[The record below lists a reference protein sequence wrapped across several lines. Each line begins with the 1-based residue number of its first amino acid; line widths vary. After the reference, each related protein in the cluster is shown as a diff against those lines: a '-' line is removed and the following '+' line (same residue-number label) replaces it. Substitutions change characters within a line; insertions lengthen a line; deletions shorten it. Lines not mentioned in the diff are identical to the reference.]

1 MSERTRRHMWRRMV
15 LGALGLGLLGL
26 PLPLTH
32 PAPADAAGGPAYVTF
47 DVRAAVDG
55 PDRAPFADAGS
66 QVHQGDPIPEFK
78 WQINADNIGDPSFN
92 DDSIAA
98 CMPQSAGVGTL
109 TSAAADGSDNIDDCT
124 WPSIRAI
131 DGNSPVVANG
141 DQDDIPGAG
150 IKLVGGQKY
159 LVSVT
164 AAGFKIDGAHFT
176 ATEGGLQDVLVQ
188 MNPVPLPTVT
198 VRVNVFNDN
207 ASTNGQYDGVSED
220 NTDMSGFVA
229 HLNDIAGEVAFDV
242 FGNPLCTKY
251 EIDDDGK
258 VVLDGDGS
266 PIMIDGSGGFLPGG
280 VSECISDASGQIV
293 IPNLGPNRYA
303 VTVSPPDPQNQ
314 DDIANP
320 WIQTTTLE
328 GGHDWDTWNMEGSTG
343 FDTELVVG
351 GEATPFVY
359 FGYVKRQNALPT
371 TGGAH
376 ISGRLMVG
384 RTYIAQQGGLPN
396 AGTIWGGGTSTVN
409 ERPVEDGWVSLA
421 CLAGCPTLATDLA
434 VYVDRASEDGTF
446 DIPNV
451 PDGTYSLTVW
461 DEAQERLLD
470 FVQVTV
476 RTGQNVNVGTFP
488 LAGWFT
494 DLEGSVFLD
503 RNGNGK
509 RDGIGTFL
517 EEPGIPNFG
526 LTLRTRVNT
535 LQDQGSASASTDPEG
550 NWSMAS
556 YPLGQFLILEAY
568 HPAYKT
574 TGFTWKLSNESSSK
588 TFLSGQVDW
597 NVLNIFGLGGHF
609 DVGVQPYS
617 IGENGGIVGTV
628 SYDVTRNELNPR
640 NSAAEDWQPGVPDVA
655 MQLWTPKKAGRGYV
669 LAASG
674 AIKQYGQNGCVRPED
689 EYGTTDQPGG
699 CDPLDAT
706 ATEHWSRPTGCAART
721 ADGQLS
727 SNQALPPYVPNSRT
741 PDGYEVTDG
750 SPCVEAPMMGVQFGT
765 NGEVDGNYGFETG
778 STGDYLVEAVP
789 PMDTTVLGSPANPRP
804 LYKFT
809 DEASIN
815 VFTGDTYVPQEGW
828 VSDPDATPSD
838 PGAPLTTGNGYPE
851 NTSESACAGAMH
863 TIDVNAIDNPDFDA
877 NGGSPHEGSDRPF
890 CDVKLVKVQPR
901 RSIAPIF
908 HVYTDVPLPTRFVG
922 YIIDDLNVST
932 DPKSTVYGEKAG
944 MSNVPVGAYDYRG
957 RLVYTA
963 ESDYNGY
970 YEMLLPS
977 TDTIACPTP
986 SGVCPNVFRLVGNDP
1001 GQLGHPNTNF
1011 NPQYRTISTNFQGW
1025 PGVVH
1030 PVDQAPTR
1038 VSASFQLPGSQ
1049 VVYPPACA
1057 VPTTQPEFF
1066 RIDTPYWVKP
1076 NSGSSPTFTI
1086 IGRNFGDTAGTL
1098 IIGGNSYLTSSWTNT
1113 QITFSLPS
1121 STPAG
1126 PQQLRI
1132 IGSNGLIATNT
1143 ITFHVVGSGYP
1154 ARIIEV
1160 GSFPET
1166 TVGQNPKFNPADD
1179 PTDGSGPRAIQ
1190 RAIEYARGYNGN
1202 SIIVV
1207 YPNAATQYADFNPD
1221 QAYFENLVI
1230 HNRVK
1235 LQGVGP
1241 GSPTVPGSRVDGR
1254 YFWSVNEQGTPTYQ
1268 DYWQTLVDG
1277 LPVAGNAAVS
1287 EGEVIYVRPEVNNQF
1302 NAGSGNNSF
1311 PTSIDGF
1318 TITGGD
1324 QQGQPT
1330 NVNFVGGG
1338 PVADP
1343 QQVNTETQGGG
1354 VFLNAYANNTIISNN
1369 VFQSNGGTYGGAIR
1383 VGTPELSSTGGSP
1396 DNHNDNVRILNNR
1409 IVANG
1414 GSNLAGAIG
1423 IFYGTDDYRISGND
1437 ICGNASGEYGAG
1449 ISHYGVSQRGR
1460 IDHNRIYFNQSYDEG
1475 GGVMIAGELPTSTN
1489 QLSTGAGQVT
1499 IDANEIIANLSNDD
1513 GGGLRFLMAA
1523 GPTNARMTV
1532 TNNIIANNVATH
1544 EGAGIAI
1551 DDTPDVRIVNNTI
1564 VKNITTAT
1572 AMTSDGLPAPAGVST
1587 GANSALLQARLN
1599 RLGGLA
1605 RTTKFSNPVLLNNIF
1620 WDNRAGT
1627 WTAAGVTGVGLTGDA
1642 SPIFKWD
1649 VGTTDGSGT
1658 PKLFGSLYD
1667 SAPTSPLYHGGTGFD
1682 ATAGGN
1688 NPLAP
1693 TANPAGLRTPYD
1705 LKVSVASWRT
1715 FPNFRPAAIV
1725 TLDLPIRQ
1733 VADYRLSITRP
1744 APDRVVDGGVG
1755 QAANASA
1762 FSPTTVVAATT
1773 DIDDGTRPGGQRHDV
1788 GADEFASAASI
1799 TAPLRIEGP
1808 ATFLDR
1814 FTRNNATNLGSSWTN
1829 MPAGCQVFR
1838 VSNNRA
1844 QSNNCSGVEKW
1855 TTAFGA
1861 DQEAGVS
1868 LTTLSSSG
1876 SPGISLVLKAQGT
1889 AGAVPQSFVEV
1900 RYNDANNS
1908 NNSTVQVGYA
1918 VAGTVSYLPNISADF
1933 TNGDELRARVR
1944 ADGTVEVFKN
1954 NVSIGIRTLP
1964 PPWTPTLN
1972 AAGGQIGLRLT
1983 TTTNNISVDDFFGG
1997 NL

>member
-26 PLPLTH
+26 PLPLTN
-32 PAPADAAGGPAYVTF
+32 PVPADAAGGPAFVKF
-47 DVRAAVDG
+47 AVAAAVDG

-66 QVHQGDPIPEFK
+66 PVHQGDAISEFK
-78 WQINADNIGDPSFN
+78 WQINEDNIGDPSFSDAN
-92 DDSIAA
+92 IAA
-98 CMPQSAGVGTL
+98 CMPQSAGTGEL
-109 TSAAADGSDNIDDCT
+109 TSAAADGDDSIADCT

-141 DQDDIPGAG
+141 DQNDIPTGG
-150 IKLVGGQKY
+150 LELVDGQKY
-159 LVSVT
+159 LVSIT
-164 AAGFKIDGAHFT
+164 APGFKIDGAHFT
-176 ATEGGLQDVLVQ
+176 ATAGSVLTVPVL

-220 NTDMSGFVA
+220 NSDMSGFTA

-251 EIDDDGK
+251 ETDGSGN
-258 VVLDGDGS
+258 VILDGDGS

-303 VTVSPPDPQNQ
+303 VTVSPPDPQTQ
-314 DDIANP
+314 DDIDNP

-359 FGYVKRQNALPT
+359 FGYVKRQNALPAS
-371 TGGAH
+371 GGAT

-384 RTYIAQQGGLPN
+384 RTYVAQQGGLPN

-409 ERPVEDGWVSLA
+409 EKPVEDGWVSLA
-421 CLAGCPTLATDLA
+421 CLAGCPTLSTDLA
-434 VYVDRASEDGTF
+434 VYVDRAREDGTF
-446 DIPNV
+446 DITNV

-461 DEAQERLLD
+461 DEAQIRLLD
-470 FVQVTV
+470 FVQVSV
-476 RTGQNVNVGTFP
+476 RNGQNVNVGTFP

-494 DLEGSVFLD
+494 DLDGSVFLD

-509 RDGIGTFL
+509 RDGIGTSM

-535 LQDQGSASASTDPEG
+535 LQDQGAASASTDPEG
-550 NWSMAS
+550 NWSMAA

-568 HPAYKT
+568 HPGYKT
-574 TGFTWKLSNESSSK
+574 VGFTWKLNNESTSK

-609 DVGVQPYS
+609 DVGVQPYAP
-617 IGENGGIVGTV
+617 GENGGIVGTV

-640 NSAAEDWQPGVPDVA
+640 NAAAEDWQPGVPDVE
-655 MQLWTPKKAGRGYV
+655 MQLWTPRKNGGSYE
-669 LAASG
+669 LAANG
-674 AIKQYGQNGCVRPED
+674 AIKQYGAGGCVRPES
-689 EYGTTDQPGG
+689 EYGTVDEPGG

-727 SNQALPPYVPNSRT
+727 SNQALPPFVPNT
-741 PDGYEVTDG
+741 PDDAEARDG

-765 NGEVDGNYGFETG
+765 NGEVDGNYGFETDT
-778 STGDYLVEAVP
+778 TGDYLVEAVP
-789 PMDTTVLGSPANPRP
+789 PADTTVLGTPADPRP

-815 VFTGDTYVPQEGW
+815 VFTGNTYVPQEGW
-828 VSDPDATPSD
+828 VADPDGTPSD
-838 PGAPLTTGNGYPE
+838 PGAPLTTGNGYSE
-851 NTSESACAGAMH
+851 NTSESACAGALHM
-863 TIDVNAIDNPDFDA
+863 IDVNDINNPDFAA
-877 NGGSPHEGSDRPF
+877 NGGSPVQGSERPY

-922 YIIDDLNVST
+922 YIIDDLSVST

-944 MSNVPVGAYDYRG
+944 MPNVPVGAYDYRG

-986 SGVCPNVFRLVGNDP
+986 SGVCPNVFRLIGNDP
-1001 GQLGHPNTNF
+1001 GQLGHPNANF

-1038 VSASFQLPGSQ
+1038 VAASFQLPGGQ

-1057 VPTTQPEFF
+1057 VPATQPEFF
-1066 RIDTPYWVKP
+1066 RIDRPYWRKP
-1076 NSGSSPTFTI
+1076 NNGGSPTFTI
-1086 IGRNFGDTAGTL
+1086 TGRNFGTTAGTL
-1098 IIGGNSYLTSSWTNT
+1098 IIGGNSYLTTTWSDT
-1113 QITFSLPS
+1113 QITFSLPA
-1121 STPAG
+1121 STPTG

-1132 IGSNGLIATNT
+1132 VRGDNGVAATNA
-1143 ITFHVVGSGYP
+1143 ITFHVIGSGYP

-1160 GSFPET
+1160 GTFTET
-1166 TVGQNPKFNPADD
+1166 PTGPSPKFNPAND
-1179 PTDGSGPRAIQ
+1179 PIDGSGPRAIQ
-1190 RAIEYARGYNGN
+1190 RAIEAADGLAGN

-1207 YPNAATQYADFNPD
+1207 YPNEAAQYADFNPD
-1221 QAYFENLVI
+1221 QAYFENLVV
-1230 HNRVK
+1230 HNKVK

-1241 GSPTVPGSRVDGR
+1241 GSTTVPGSRIDGR
-1254 YFWSVNEQGTPTYQ
+1254 YYWSVNEQGTPTYQ
-1268 DYWQTLVDG
+1268 DYWQTLVEG
-1277 LPVAGNAAVS
+1277 LPVAGNPAMS
-1287 EGEVIYVRPEVNNQF
+1287 EGEVIYVRPERTNQF

-1311 PTSIDGF
+1311 ATSIDGF

-1330 NVNFVGGG
+1330 NMNFIGGG
-1338 PVADP
+1338 PVTNP
-1343 QQVNTETQGGG
+1343 QPVNAEAQGGG
-1354 VFLNAYANNTIISNN
+1354 VFLNSYANNTIISNN
-1369 VFQSNGGTYGGAIR
+1369 VFQSNGGTFGGAIR
-1383 VGTPELSSTGGSP
+1383 VGTPELSSLGGSP
-1396 DNHNDNVRILNNR
+1396 DNHNDNVRILSNR

-1414 GSNLAGAIG
+1414 GTNLAGAIG
-1423 IFYGTDDYRISGND
+1423 IFYGSDDYRISGND
-1437 ICGNASGEYGAG
+1437 ICGNSSAEYGGG

-1460 IDHNRIYFNQSYDEG
+1460 IDHNRIGFNQAYDEG
-1475 GGVMIAGELPTSTN
+1475 GGVMIAGELPTNTG

-1499 IDANEIIANLSNDD
+1499 VDANEIVANLSNDD
-1513 GGGLRFLMAA
+1513 GGGLRFLMAG
-1523 GPTNARMTV
+1523 GPNNARMTV

-1544 EGAGIAI
+1544 EGAGVAI

-1605 RTTKFSNPVLLNNIF
+1605 RSTKFSNPVLLNNIF

-1627 WTAAGVTGVGLTGDA
+1627 WTASGVTGIGLAGDA
-1642 SPIFKWD
+1642 SPIFPWD

-1658 PKLFGSLYD
+1658 PKMFGSVYD
-1667 SAPTSPLYHGGTGFD
+1667 SAPSSPLYHGGTGFN
-1682 ATAGGN
+1682 ATGNGNNLLAGG
-1688 NPLAP
+1688 P
-1693 TANPAGLRTPYD
+1693 NPAGFKSPYD
-1705 LKVSVASWRT
+1705 VKVSIASWRT

-1733 VADYRLSITRP
+1733 LADYRLSTTRP
-1744 APDRVVDGGVG
+1744 GPERVIDGGLA
-1755 QAANASA
+1755 QATAASA
-1762 FSPTTVVAATT
+1762 FSPTTVQAAAT
-1773 DIDDGTRPGGQRHDV
+1773 DIDDGTRTLPDV

-1799 TAPLRIEGP
+1799 TAPLRLAPP

-1814 FTRNNATNLGSSWTN
+1814 FNRANSSNLGGSWTN
-1829 MPAGCQVFR
+1829 RPATGTCQVFR
-1838 VSNNRA
+1838 LSNNRA
-1844 QSNNCSGVEKW
+1844 QSNGCAGIELW
-1855 TTAFGA
+1855 TSALGA
-1861 DQEAGVS
+1861 NQEAGVR
-1868 LTTLSSSG
+1868 LITLSTSG
-1876 SPGISLVLKAQGT
+1876 NPGVALMLKAQGSVGT
-1889 AGAVPQSFVEV
+1889 TPQSYLEV
-1900 RYNDANNS
+1900 RYNDAT
-1908 NNSTVQVGYA
+1908 STVQVGYA
-1918 VAGTVSYLPNISADF
+1918 TAGTVTYLASINANF
-1933 TNGDELRARVR
+1933 NNGDFLRVQARP
-1944 ADGTVEVFKN
+1944 DGRVEVFRN
-1954 NVSIGIRTLP
+1954 DVSIGIRTLP
-1964 PPWTPTLN
+1964 AAWTPALN
-1972 AAGGQIGLRLT
+1972 ADGGQIGLRLT
-1983 TTTNNISVDDFFGG
+1983 TTTNIISVDDFFGG